1 MSFKKRLFITFGM
14 VFWILTAIFALLP
27 SWPHLYYR
35 LSPQTSSLLASTIA
49 STAVTA
55 SETIQQQPSSPSPTP
70 VIASPALAG
79 RGNLTPPLSLPDVD
93 PSLPA
98 ENGLIIDQIGV
109 RGQIHESEDIQ
120 TVLKQGIWRVPNFS
134 TPTDICNPTSS
145 ANGRSASGGENCLP
159 IILAAHRWGYLEWTP
174 AFRKLNSFYN
184 LPRLKVGDTIKIIWE
199 QRQFEYKVYSVETG
213 TRITDYSANL
223 ILYTCQLWNSPVRF
237 FVYANRVN

>member
-1 MSFKKRLFITFGM
+1 MKSKTFITLGIT
-14 VFWILTAIFALLP
+14 FWILTAIFALLP

-35 LSPQTSSLLASTIA
+35 LSPQTSSLLASTIGN
-49 STAVTA
+49 TVN
-55 SETIQQQPSSPSPTP
+55 ETVIPTKVGIYTNGSPIGVGDDTKVP
-70 VIASPALAG
+70 L
-79 RGNLTPPLSLPDVD
+79 PPVD
-93 PSLPA
+93 PSLPG

-109 RGQIHESEDIQ
+109 RGEIHESEDVQ
-120 TVLKQGIWRVPNFS
+120 TVLKQGIWRVPDFA

-184 LPRLKVGDTIKIIWE
+184 LPRLKVGDTIKIIWD
-199 QRQFEYKVYSVETG
+199 QRPFEYKVYSVETG
-213 TRITDYSANL
+213 TKITDYSANL

-237 FVYANRVN
+237 FVYANRIN

>member
-1 MSFKKRLFITFGM
+1 MKKSKTFATLG
-14 VFWILTAIFALLP
+14 VTFWTLTAIFALLP

-49 STAVTA
+49 STA
-55 SETIQQQPSSPSPTP
+55 IQAQESLTRPSSPTP
-70 VIASPALAG
+70 SVIPDLI
-79 RGNLTPPLSLPDVD
+79 RDPSLPNVSNTLPSVD

-98 ENGLIIDQIGV
+98 ENGLIIDEIGV
-109 RGQIHESEDIQ
+109 RGEIHESEDVQ

-134 TPTDICNPTSS
+134 SPSDNCQLSP
-145 ANGRSASGGENCLP
+145 ENCGRP

-199 QRQFEYKVYSVETG
+199 QRQFEYKIYSTETG

-237 FVYANRVN
+237 FVYANRIN